1 MTTERMRARAVFSTA
16 DFELLKEAIGELI
29 TKVSVDDVKLSRLS
43 ALYHRLGRLG
53 CPPPFDGHFA
63 NRRARRTER
72 FPGEEKGPLV
82 HRHRWAFPRLAD
94 AAVLA

>member
-1 MTTERMRARAVFSTA
+1 MTTEPMRARDVISTA

-53 CPPPFDGHFA
+53 
-63 NRRARRTER
+63 
-72 FPGEEKGPLV
+72 
-82 HRHRWAFPRLAD
+82 
-94 AAVLA
+94 

>member
-1 MTTERMRARAVFSTA
+1 MLPNPANLRLYDAIAAPVARVCKRGDTFAMKEMGMTTEPMRARAVFSTA

-53 CPPPFDGHFA
+53 
-63 NRRARRTER
+63 
-72 FPGEEKGPLV
+72 
-82 HRHRWAFPRLAD
+82 
-94 AAVLA
+94 

>member
-1 MTTERMRARAVFSTA
+1 MKEMGMTTEPMRARAVFSTA

-53 CPPPFDGHFA
+53 
-63 NRRARRTER
+63 
-72 FPGEEKGPLV
+72 
-82 HRHRWAFPRLAD
+82 
-94 AAVLA
+94 